1 MFNFIM
7 LIIVIAGALNWFSIG
22 MFQFDLIAGIF
33 GTQAH
38 FGSRFLYT
46 IIGIA
51 GIWLLIY
58 ATVKKGKLILLQ
70 PKDKSKN
77 KQDKQSPDKEL
88 NDAQVATSNSA
99 IPLNVQTP
107 LTQGAISTSAT
118 PQANNIDTI
127 ILTNRSAVDSTP
139 ATTQTIT
146 PTPTTAPPP
155 KRKASKK
162 SSKDNTG

>member
-107 LTQGAISTSAT
+107 LTQGAISSTT

>member
-88 NDAQVATSNSA
+88 NDAQGATSNSA
-99 IPLNVQTP
+99 TPLEAQTP
-107 LTQGAISTSAT
+107 LMQGAISSTT

-146 PTPTTAPPP
+146 PTPTTAPPA
-155 KRKASKK
+155 KQKASKK